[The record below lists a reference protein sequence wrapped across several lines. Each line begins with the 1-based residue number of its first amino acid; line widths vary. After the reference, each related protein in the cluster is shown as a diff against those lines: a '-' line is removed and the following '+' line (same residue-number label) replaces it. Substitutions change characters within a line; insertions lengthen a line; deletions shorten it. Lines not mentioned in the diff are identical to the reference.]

1 MENGNPEFNRIIPNF
16 NKIARALAYSSIYLS
31 FAGGAMVFLSC
42 SLQSIA
48 FSPVA
53 ALIMI
58 FVTYAVYNLNRKT
71 DEVEDS
77 VNHFERYS
85 FTKRYGGFL
94 YRTAALAYVGA
105 AVFGLFYGIEA
116 FFVTMIPIL
125 SGILYSIPFLPK
137 GARYSRIKEVPVLK
151 SATVALA
158 WAIPPAF
165 LPVYLL
171 GTGVTLQTWLIAL
184 FFFTLVFV
192 NTVMFDIRDI
202 IGDRDSG
209 VTTIPVILGAEKT
222 VLFLSAL
229 NLGAGVLIIIL
240 GQALFSLQQVLFLC
254 FAIIYAQTYILLFK
268 EKTGD
273 KITSE
278 IFMDGQFIILML
290 VYFSFLTI

>member
-48 FSPVA
+48 FSPTA

-171 GTGVTLQTWLIAL
+171 GTGVTLHTWLIAL